1 MLLKTPSKLRNCDQ
15 TALIV
20 DRTGHLPKEKTN
32 KKRDGEGDVAKTDFR
47 SPKKALRARENFF
60 GGRSLV
66 HGEGP
71 LWAPRQKNRVG
82 NGRYRRARRRQIRPG
97 GA

>member
-32 KKRDGEGDVAKTDFR
+32 KKRDGEAMGCLLFWV
-47 SPKKALRARENFF
+47 
-60 GGRSLV
+60 
-66 HGEGP
+66 
-71 LWAPRQKNRVG
+71 
-82 NGRYRRARRRQIRPG
+82 
-97 GA
+97 